1 MRLYLVRHGETDWN
15 RLGKFQGQVDVHLNN
30 LGLVQARETARA
42 ALAWEPT
49 AIYAS
54 PLTRT
59 MQVAEE
65 IAGLTGLAVVQDPRL
80 MELDL
85 GDVEGVSGAE
95 MRAGWPEVHQVWRD
109 SPELAAMPGGES
121 LAELEDRVWRAFVD
135 IERTHGDD
143 DNIVVVSHNFAIRAM
158 CGKLAG
164 IPLTHFHRLYLH
176 LASASMFQRAAMG
189 WRLITYNST
198 HHLSTAPRAG

>member
-15 RLGKFQGQVDVHLNN
+15 RLGKFQGQRDIHLNDP
-30 LGLVQARETARA
+30 GLVQARETARA

-59 MQVAEE
+59 MQVASE
-65 IAGLTGLAVVQDPRL
+65 IARLTGLPVTQDSRL

-85 GDVEGVSGAE
+85 GDVEGVSGSE
-95 MRAGWPEVHQVWRD
+95 MRAGWPEVHRVWRD
-109 SPELAAMPGGES
+109 APELAAMPGGES
-121 LAELEDRVWRAFVD
+121 LEELEDRVWRAFVD
-135 IERTHGDD
+135 IERIHGDD

-189 WRLITYNST
+189 WRLVTYNST
-198 HHLSTAPRAG
+198 HHLSADPRSG

>member
-15 RLGKFQGQVDVHLNN
+15 RLGKFQGQVDVDLNN

-65 IAGLTGLAVVQDPRL
+65 ISGLTGLAVVQDPRL

-85 GDVEGVSGAE
+85 GDVEGVSGSE
-95 MRAGWPEVHQVWRD
+95 MRSGWPEVHRVWRD
-109 SPELAAMPGGES
+109 NPELAAMPGGES
-121 LAELEDRVWRAFVD
+121 LADLEDR
-135 IERTHGDD
+135 G
-143 DNIVVVSHNFAIRAM
+143 
-158 CGKLAG
+158 L
-164 IPLTHFHRLYLH
+164 
-176 LASASMFQRAAMG
+176 
-189 WRLITYNST
+189 
-198 HHLSTAPRAG
+198 